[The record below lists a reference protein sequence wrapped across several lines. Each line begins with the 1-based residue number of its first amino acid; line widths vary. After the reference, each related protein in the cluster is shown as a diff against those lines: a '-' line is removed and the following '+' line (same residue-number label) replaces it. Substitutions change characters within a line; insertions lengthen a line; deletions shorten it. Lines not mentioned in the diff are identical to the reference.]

1 MISKEQAKILAQYW
15 LTTAEHDYKTMLGL
29 FRIKRY
35 SDALFFGHLV
45 LEKILKAFVVRQTK
59 EQAPKTH
66 NLIRLA
72 ELSKIDLTESQLDV
86 LSKANQFNL
95 RTRYPDAKLQ
105 FYKIATKEYTKK
117 NLVPIK
123 KLYKELCQ
131 KLTQKK

>member
-1 MISKEQAKILAQYW
+1 MISEKEAKVLAQYW
-15 LTTAEHDYKTMLGL
+15 LATAEHDYKTMSGL

-45 LEKILKAFVVRQTK
+45 LEKILKAFVARQTK

-66 NLIRLA
+66 NLIRLM
-72 ELSKIDLTESQLDV
+72 ELAKIDLTESQMDV

-95 RTRYPDAKLQ
+95 RTRYPDAKLR
-105 FYKIATKEYTKK
+105 FYKIATKEYAKK
-117 NLVPIK
+117 NLIPIK

-131 KLTQKK
+131 ELTQKK